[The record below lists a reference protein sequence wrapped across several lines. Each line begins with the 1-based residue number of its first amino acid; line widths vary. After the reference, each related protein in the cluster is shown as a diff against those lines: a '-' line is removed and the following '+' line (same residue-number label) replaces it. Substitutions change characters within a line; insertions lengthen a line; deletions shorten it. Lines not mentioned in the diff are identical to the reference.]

1 VSDTDI
7 AEEITPVDH
16 TVDESPTDDADVG
29 QKPAT
34 DIEDTDEVRAEG
46 ADTFP
51 RSYVERLRRES
62 AGYRERAQ
70 NADNYA
76 KRLHLELVR
85 ATGKLADPTDLEFNE
100 VHLDDPYALGAA
112 LDELLA
118 RKPHLASRRPTGEIG
133 QGASTPAASSVDLA
147 ALLRQRA
154 R

>member
-1 VSDTDI
+1 MSDTDI
-7 AEEITPVDH
+7 AEETAPVDH

-46 ADTFP
+46 AD
-51 RSYVERLRRES
+51 
-62 AGYRERAQ
+62 
-70 NADNYA
+70 NYA

-100 VHLDDPYALGAA
+100 VHLDDADALAA
-112 LDELLA
+112 AIDDLLA